1 MATRFNFV
9 KVPTINLASQLA
21 FYEAAFG
28 FARYADFDGDAL
40 EEILMRQEG
49 SDFLLVLMRFKQGMP
64 AGAQSAIGTIGF
76 VTEDIDAAL
85 QRALEGGATIK
96 QPMFEVEGTKVAL
109 VDDPEGNEIEFVQ
122 FG

>member
-9 KVPTINLASQLA
+9 KVPTIDLATQLA

-28 FARYADFDGDAL
+28 FARYADFDGDEL
-40 EEILMRQEG
+40 EEILMKQEG
-49 SDFLLVLMRFKQGMP
+49 SEFLLVLMRFKHATP
-64 AGAQSAIGTIGF
+64 SGATRAIGTIGF
-76 VTEDIDAAL
+76 VTEDIEAAL
-85 QRALEGGATIK
+85 ARALDAGATLK
-96 QPMFEVEGTKVAL
+96 QPLFQVETTKVAL